1 MKQLTPATPLPA
13 PQPSH
18 HAPTWLEVPLAH
30 ETHKEVM
37 HVTCI
42 KRANIVNHHD
52 EGLIYFPRQVSRF
65 LRLGSGLCFCIS
77 PQLASPQLTGCPLSP
92 PSLSTS
98 LSPIF
103 QELSNSPTQQVP
115 DLESSQPPRDPLDLH
130 FHAHGGRPHTAPH
143 TCFLWRPGAS
153 HTL

>member
-1 MKQLTPATPLPA
+1 MCITHVSSSVHTLILCLWCDFGYICSCHQVLSFPTLTNIRQLTPATPLPA

-42 KRANIVNHHD
+42 KRANMVNHHD
-52 EGLIYFPRQVSRF
+52 EGLIHFPRQVSGF

-77 PQLASPQLTGCPLSP
+77 PQLASPPLAGCPLSP

-103 QELSNSPTQQVP
+103 QEL
-115 DLESSQPPRDPLDLH
+115 
-130 FHAHGGRPHTAPH
+130 
-143 TCFLWRPGAS
+143 
-153 HTL
+153 